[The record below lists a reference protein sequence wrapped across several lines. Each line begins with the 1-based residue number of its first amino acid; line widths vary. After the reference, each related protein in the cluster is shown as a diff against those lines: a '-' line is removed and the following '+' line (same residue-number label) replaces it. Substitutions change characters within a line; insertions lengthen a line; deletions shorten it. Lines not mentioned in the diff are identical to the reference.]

1 MAAGGRLRAEA
12 RDRVVVVASA
22 EDVSTLARELPCLP
36 ERPASIAASMTV
48 TQAAAGG
55 LEQLGL
61 ASVTGTGGLAVLV
74 LDEEAQRQPRVVAQA
89 AVLHSMGARVRSL
102 TLFYEEWL
110 GKLPIPEPEPV
121 GREWCRGREW

>member
-1 MAAGGRLRAEA
+1 
-12 RDRVVVVASA
+12 
-22 EDVSTLARELPCLP
+22 
-36 ERPASIAASMTV
+36 MTV

-61 ASVTGTGGLAVLV
+61 ASVTGTGGLAGLV

-89 AVLHSMGARVRSL
+89 AVLHSMGVRVRSR

-110 GKLPIPEPEPV
+110 GKLPITELEQASLMFDIGEVHRAGYSRAKRILDVPLAVAGGLVLVVLTPMEI
-121 GREWCRGREW
+121 GRASCRERVCQYV